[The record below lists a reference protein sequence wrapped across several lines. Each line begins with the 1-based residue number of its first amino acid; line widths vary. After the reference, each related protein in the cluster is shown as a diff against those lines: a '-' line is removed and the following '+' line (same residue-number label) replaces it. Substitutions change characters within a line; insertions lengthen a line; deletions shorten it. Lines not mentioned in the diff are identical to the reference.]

1 MVTVCT
7 KEKRQ
12 LLGEVIYPQEQV
24 GADALVRPQNEAGRN
39 YTSEGQVG
47 ADALVRPQNKFFVRP
62 AVRLSE
68 IGQIVKHYIN
78 NVNTVY
84 NGVTVDK
91 FVIMPNHFHIIF
103 AFNRSDDGR
112 TRASAPTDNRSDDGR
127 TRASAPTDNRNGDG
141 RTRNVPTDN
150 RSDDGRTR
158 SATTDEKQSVSTERA
173 VCLNGVVESIKSL
186 SSRAAK
192 CELWQRSF
200 YDTVLRS
207 EEMYRTKWNYI
218 DTNPERWIED
228 EYFID

>member
-7 KEKRQ
+7 KEKRK

-112 TRASAPTDNRSDDGR
+112 TRASAPTDNR
-127 TRASAPTDNRNGDG
+127 NGDG

-150 RSDDGRTR
+150 RSDDGRAR

>member
-7 KEKRQ
+7 KEKRK

-24 GADALVRPQNEAGRN
+24 GADALVRPQN
-39 YTSEGQVG
+39 
-47 ADALVRPQNKFFVRP
+47 KFLVRP

-68 IGQIVKHYIN
+68 IGQIVEHYIN

-103 AFNRSDDGR
+103 AFNRDD
-112 TRASAPTDNRSDDGR
+112 
-127 TRASAPTDNRNGDG
+127 DG

-150 RSDDGRTR
+150 RNGDGRARNVPTDNRDDDGRTRNVPTDNRNDDGRTR
-158 SATTDEKQSVSTERA
+158 SSTTDEKQSVSTERA

-228 EYFID
+228 EYYID

>member
-7 KEKRQ
+7 KEKRK
-12 LLGEVIYPQEQV
+12 LLEEVIYPQEQV
-24 GADALVRPQNEAGRN
+24 GADALVRPQNGAGRN

-68 IGQIVKHYIN
+68 IGQIVEHYIN

-103 AFNRSDDGR
+103 AFNRD
-112 TRASAPTDNRSDDGR
+112 DDGR
-127 TRASAPTDNRNGDG
+127 TRASAPTDNRN
-141 RTRNVPTDN
+141 
-150 RSDDGRTR
+150 DDGRTR
-158 SATTDEKQSVSTERA
+158 GATTDEKQSVSTERA

>member
-7 KEKRQ
+7 KEKRK

-47 ADALVRPQNKFFVRP
+47 ADALVRPQNNFFVRP

-68 IGQIVKHYIN
+68 IGQIVEHYIN

-112 TRASAPTDNRSDDGR
+112 TRASAPTDNR
-127 TRASAPTDNRNGDG
+127 NGDG
-141 RTRNVPTDN
+141 RTRGVTTDN
-150 RSDDGRTR
+150 RNDDGRAR

>member
-7 KEKRQ
+7 KEKRK

-47 ADALVRPQNKFFVRP
+47 AFLVRPQNKFFVRP
-62 AVRLSE
+62 AIRLSE
-68 IGQIVKHYIN
+68 IGQIVEHYIN

-103 AFNRSDDGR
+103 AFNRNDDGR

-127 TRASAPTDNRNGDG
+127 A
-141 RTRNVPTDN
+141 RNVPTDN

-158 SATTDEKQSVSTERA
+158 SSTTDEKQSVSTERA